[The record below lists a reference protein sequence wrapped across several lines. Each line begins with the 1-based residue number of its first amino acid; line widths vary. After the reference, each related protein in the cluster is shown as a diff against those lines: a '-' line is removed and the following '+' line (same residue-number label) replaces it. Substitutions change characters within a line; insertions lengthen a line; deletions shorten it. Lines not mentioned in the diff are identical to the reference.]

1 MTYLSRNL
9 IRQMILAEARKKK
22 APLLDPGFDF
32 GETEDLDDLTD
43 LDLSRVEATEV
54 VDIDKETKIEK
65 VPLSLGE
72 FYDDE
77 DEMAF
82 DDKTEQGFGVFGI
95 DDFEESE
102 EESESE
108 TVEDLNPD
116 YNQYVRHGKY
126 QEPRLAGMT
135 SRHDPAGRTH
145 GQIQQDVFATHD
157 ELYKPPTKKTEAQ
170 KEADFLKKME
180 DMIAQGR
187 PATDFPEDPEFG
199 PEHTIE
205 LPKDRFRIK
214 PGDEDTKDLDE
225 TINRL
230 IRESIR
236 RKLKSRSKFN
246 RRRI

>member
-1 MTYLSRNL
+1 MTYLSRRL
-9 IRQMILAEARKKK
+9 IRQLILAEARRKK
-22 APLLDPGFDF
+22 APLLDPDFDF
-32 GETEDLDDLTD
+32 GDTEDLTD

-54 VDIDKETKIEK
+54 IDIDKKTPVDS
-65 VPLSLGE
+65 VPLSLND

-82 DDKTEQGFGVFGI
+82 DDQTEQGFGVSGI

-116 YNQYVRHGKY
+116 FNQYVRHGKY
-126 QEPRLAGMT
+126 QEPLIPSMT

-145 GQIQQDVFATHD
+145 GQIQQDVFDTHD

-170 KEADFLKKME
+170 KEAEFLKKME

-187 PATDFPEDPEFG
+187 PATEFPDDPEFG
-199 PEHTIE
+199 PSGTIE
-205 LPKDRFRIK
+205 LPPDRFRIK
-214 PGDEDTKDLDE
+214 PDDEDTKDLDE
-225 TINRL
+225 TISRL
-230 IRESIR
+230 VRESIR
-236 RKLKSRSKFN
+236 RKL
-246 RRRI
+246 RRRNKLRRY